1 MTQPFEDIRVHH
13 ADVAHFVEWK
23 KRVKADVYLTEI
35 GRLLS
40 AVDALVEWGKAL
52 DKTTNNDADMRDYD
66 KLSEAYDVLSPELK
80 EALK

>member
-23 KRVKADVYLTEI
+23 KQVKADVYLTEI
-35 GRLLS
+35 GYLLS
-40 AVDALVEWGKAL
+40 AVDALMGVARAVVKLNHGDTEVTYKRLNYAIGAL
-52 DKTTNNDADMRDYD
+52 P
-66 KLSEAYDVLSPELK
+66 PELK

>member
-1 MTQPFEDIRVHH
+1 MTQPFEDIRERLEEIFNNENALYRIGTAYD
-13 ADVAHFVEWK
+13 ADVS
-23 KRVKADVYLTEI
+23 
-35 GRLLS
+35 RLLS

-66 KLSEAYDVLSPELK
+66 KLSEAYDALSPELK